1 LIGKV
6 KLHKDWQHVS
16 EKVDHHLLFE
26 EILGVCLE
34 LVVNQVP
41 HNFLFVDIS
50 FGLEVGLV

>member
-41 HNFLFVDIS
+41 HNLLFVDIS